1 MLSSSIVLAEKVGCA
16 DVWRITLAVS
26 WDPSGQCPLEPC
38 YFGMFQGC
46 SFSQKPR
53 LRKRTPALSPVFCA
67 NQEKPHVSL
76 LAHVSCGL

>member
-38 YFGMFQGC
+38 CFGMFQGC